1 MTLQRQLSL
10 PPYPRGVHLITEK
23 ITPHIEGITTGIAHL
38 FLQHTSASLALNEN
52 YDHDVRGDAERFL
65 RHLVPDGW
73 HGFRH
78 TLEGDDDMP
87 AHLKNILIGASLTI
101 PISNGTLALGT
112 WQGIY
117 LLEHREHGGSRRL
130 LITLMGEA

>member
-1 MTLQRQLSL
+1 MIRQTKILL
-10 PPYPRGVHLITEK
+10 PAYPRGVHLITEK
-23 ITPHIEGITTGIAHL
+23 VAPHIEGITTGIAHL

-52 YDHDVRGDAERFL
+52 YDSDVRGDVERFM
-65 RHLVPDGW
+65 RHMIPDGW

-101 PISNGTLALGT
+101 PISKGGLALGT

-117 LLEHREHGGSRRL
+117 LLEHREYGGARRIL
-130 LITLMGEA
+130 LTLYGE

>member
-1 MTLQRQLSL
+1 MIRQTTITL
-10 PPYPRGVHLITEK
+10 PAYPRGVHLITDK
-23 ITPHIEGITTGIAHL
+23 ITPHIGGVTTGIAHL

-52 YDHDVRGDAERFL
+52 YDRDVRIDTERFL

-73 HGFRH
+73 QGFRH

-101 PISNGTLALGT
+101 PVSNGALALGT

-117 LLEHREHGGSRRL
+117 LLEHREYGGTRRIL
-130 LITLMGEA
+130 LTLYGE